1 MVSFP
6 CYHITEQAAD
16 KPTHSAEFHH
26 TFFQMEEV
34 SASST
39 ASTASTVVKRK
50 GRATKQFAE
59 AYCFVLSL
67 SWNDIVV
74 NGGKMSTKQQE
85 ELIKVKAAQ
94 WVPELRKTY
103 AHCFKVSCEL
113 EAILT
118 EIDSDNGE
126 QMIRKAKAI
135 IHYVNNIL
143 NPSWKDPTSFASGNQ
158 LPDALLICRKAA
170 WSHNETERIKL
181 KKDKTVELTHK
192 EFDQEWTFKE
202 WPCFRFLGLPA
213 GARGCL
219 EIFRSTT
226 SGSGPSQLTKRS
238 SAELREQMAATGS
251 RDQRKLAGLKSV
263 KQEVNVKEVEEVD
276 DEIEILRG
284 GWAAQQEMTTQV
296 AWNNEM
302 KRLETVLDLAKSLNL
317 PEDKVH
323 EHKMNLYNFAMVP
336 CPTSGQ
342 LKCFKREER
351 STPAS
356 AIMAAKGADDDQLDF
371 KMDRPSFENLT
382 ALSKVTCYCDCL
394 LQMSSQ
400 LLID

>member
-1 MVSFP
+1 M
-6 CYHITEQAAD
+6 Q
-16 KPTHSAEFHH
+16 
-26 TFFQMEEV
+26 EV

-39 ASTASTVVKRK
+39 ALTVVKRK

-59 AYCFVLSL
+59 AYCFVLSF

-85 ELIKVKAAQ
+85 ELIKVKAAE

-103 AHCFKVSCEL
+103 AHCFKVSCEP
-113 EAILT
+113 EAVLT

-126 QMIRKAKAI
+126 QMIRKAKSI
-135 IHYVNNIL
+135 IHYINNIL

-158 LPDALLICRKAA
+158 LSDALLICRKAA

-263 KQEVNVKEVEEVD
+263 KQEVNIKEVEEVD

-284 GWAAQQEMTTQV
+284 G
-296 AWNNEM
+296 
-302 KRLETVLDLAKSLNL
+302 D
-317 PEDKVH
+317 
-323 EHKMNLYNFAMVP
+323 
-336 CPTSGQ
+336 
-342 LKCFKREER
+342 
-351 STPAS
+351 
-356 AIMAAKGADDDQLDF
+356 GA
-371 KMDRPSFENLT
+371 PIP
-382 ALSKVTCYCDCL
+382 
-394 LQMSSQ
+394 LQMNTVRRSNASRETHFCKNFHHFF
-400 LLID
+400 

>member
-1 MVSFP
+1 
-6 CYHITEQAAD
+6 
-16 KPTHSAEFHH
+16 
-26 TFFQMEEV
+26 MEEV
-34 SASST
+34 TATST
-39 ASTASTVVKRK
+39 ASTASTLVKRK

-59 AYCFVLSL
+59 AYCLVLSL
-67 SWNDIVV
+67 SWNDIVA

-103 AHCFKVSCEL
+103 SHCFKVSCEP
-113 EAILT
+113 EAVLT

-126 QMIRKAKAI
+126 QMIRKAKSI
-135 IHYVNNIL
+135 IHYINNIL
-143 NPSWKDPTSFASGNQ
+143 NPNWKDPTSFASGNQ
-158 LPDALLICRKAA
+158 LSDALLIRRKAA

-181 KKDKTVELTHK
+181 KKDKTVESTHK

-356 AIMAAKGADDDQLDF
+356 AIMAAKGADDDQIDL
-371 KMDRPSFENLT
+371 KMDQPSFENLT
-382 ALSKVTCYCDCL
+382 ALSKVTCYCDCI